1 MPAHLVI
8 EATGA
13 TAVIAVAFG
22 IRAIARATASVLRVW
37 IEQSHCTR
45 RLRRSLENAKPTERT
60 EIIKA
65 CSQLEEKAAGGA
77 ITSHLSAHPQDMA
90 RVLALP
96 DQPPPHLPRGLT
108 VHEAT
113 PSAALSENGLI
124 RSLVKLAADLD
135 LDRRNFVI
143 FGSGPLLAHGL
154 RQHIRDLDIVA
165 RGSVWRSVCQYG
177 APATGE
183 INGAPLAI
191 FCGGLIQFSQG
202 WISEDWD
209 GDALIDRGEIVQ
221 GLPFAQLTDVL
232 AYKQHLR
239 RPKDIADIQAL
250 LTALGRSG

>member
-1 MPAHLVI
+1 MSAHLVI

-13 TAVIAVAFG
+13 AAVIAVAFG
-22 IRAIARATASVLRVW
+22 IRSSARATASVLRVW

-45 RLRRSLENAKPTERT
+45 RLRRSLENAEPAERVA
-60 EIIKA
+60 IIKA
-65 CSQLEEKAAGGA
+65 CSQLEEKAVGGTA
-77 ITSHLSAHPQDMA
+77 TWHPPAHPQDMA
-90 RVLALP
+90 RVLILH
-96 DQPPPHLPRGLT
+96 DQPPLHLPRGLT

-113 PSAALSENGLI
+113 PSTALSENGLI
-124 RSLVKLAADLD
+124 RSLVELAANLD

-154 RQHIRDLDIVA
+154 RQQIRDLDIVA
-165 RGSVWRSVCQYG
+165 RGPVWRRVCQYG

-183 INGAPLAI
+183 INGAPLAV

-232 AYKQHLR
+232 AYKQDLR
-239 RPKDIADIQAL
+239 RPKDLADIQAL
-250 LTALGRSG
+250 LAALGRSD